1 MKKKFDKFNFIWIN
15 GGLRELNIQKKN
27 YFFFTELI
35 RRNGHF
41 FIQLKKF
48 KFYLIF

>member
-1 MKKKFDKFNFIWIN
+1 MVAYENKIF
-15 GGLRELNIQKKN
+15 LKN

-41 FIQLKKF
+41 FIQLKNLNF
-48 KFYLIF
+48 I